1 MFFAGQPD
9 TVRLPPTSAAASGR
23 PVGGVLK
30 RGVDIVAAFTALI
43 LLAPLLVIVSVLVLA
58 TLGGPIL
65 CRHTHIG
72 FGGRAIG
79 CYRFRTRQAS
89 GAHGQLTS
97 LGALLTLSGIDK
109 LPQLVNV
116 LMGDLSCVGPRPLIV
131 DQHRCHGFETSPYLR
146 ARPGI
151 TGAWPQG
158 SPVASSDEAAA
169 LDSAYVH
176 NWSMRGDIS
185 ILFKAIPVLVRTEN
199 ANQKKLMT

>member
-30 RGVDIVAAFTALI
+30 RGVDIVAALTTLI
-43 LLAPLLVIVSVLVLA
+43 LLAPLLAIVSLLVLA
-58 TLGGPIL
+58 TLGRPIL

-72 FGGRAIG
+72 FGGRTIC
-79 CYRFRTRQAS
+79 CYRFRTRHAS
-89 GAHGQLTS
+89 GAHEQLTS

-116 LMGDLSCVGPRPLIV
+116 LMGDLSCVGPRPMIM
-131 DQHRCHGFETSPYLR
+131 DQQRCHGFESSPCLR

-151 TGAWPQG
+151 TGAWPQD
-158 SPVASSDEAAA
+158 VVVTSSDEAAA

-176 NWSMRGDIS
+176 NWSMRGDIL

-199 ANQKKLMT
+199 ANQKSL